1 MKIRWKRK
9 LLYYYSKIVRDDGTP
24 EYIARGWALGMF
36 IGCLIPM
43 SFQLLISIPLSFV
56 IRGSKIG
63 AALGTLITN
72 PVSVIFIYPVQCYF
86 GSMLIGGNL
95 TYKGISE
102 SLKAIYV
109 DDSWSAFLAMGWDL
123 VLSFFAGGLVFAL
136 IMTPPTYFAVRM
148 LVVRY
153 RAFKVRRKAKLAARR
168 EAENL
173 PPCH

>member
-1 MKIRWKRK
+1 MGFNWKRK
-9 LLYYYSKIVRDDGTP
+9 LLYYYAKIVRADGTP

-43 SFQLLISIPLSFV
+43 SFQLMISIPLSFV

-72 PVSVIFIYPVQCYF
+72 PVSVIFIYPVQCYV
-86 GSMLIGGNL
+86 GNLIIGRSL

-109 DDSWSAFLAMGWDL
+109 DQSWSAFLAMGWDL
-123 VLSFFAGGLVFAL
+123 ILSFFAGGMLFAL
-136 IMTPPTYFAVRM
+136 IMTPPTYF
-148 LVVRY
+148 LVKLLVLRY
-153 RAFKVRRKAKLAARR
+153 RSFKEKRREKRAARLAARKQR
-168 EAENL
+168 GA
-173 PPCH
+173 